1 MTTRNTESARRIIR
15 FLCAWL
21 AAGCT
26 TLLCAAQSAPAPA
39 TPPPRIGFERLAGFP
54 FTIPTPPAT
63 ADRVLRQIPADI
75 RALDGKTVVVT
86 GFMLPVKVEAGVT
99 TEFLLMASSQL
110 CCFGITPAM
119 NAWVTVTMPKG
130 TLAKQDV
137 PLSFRGRL
145 RVAPHWDNGWLSS
158 IYQLE
163 AEALDR
169 PAAIT
174 ERPFQFPA
182 DGGRH

>member
-1 MTTRNTESARRIIR
+1 MITRNIKRLPALLILSLGLTA
-15 FLCAWL
+15 CW
-21 AAGCT
+21 AAGVSGAQPS
-26 TLLCAAQSAPAPA
+26 AATSPI
-39 TPPPRIGFERLAGFP
+39 PRVGFDRLAGFP

-63 ADRVLRQIPADI
+63 ANQVLRQIPDDL

-86 GFMLPVKVEAGVT
+86 GFMLPVRVEAGIT
-99 TEFLLMASSQL
+99 TEFLLMSSSQL
-110 CCFGITPAM
+110 CCFGVTPAM
-119 NAWVTVTMPKG
+119 NAWIAVKMPKG
-130 TLAKQDV
+130 TPAKQDV

-145 RVAPHWDNGWLSS
+145 RVAPQWDDGWLSS

-169 PAAIT
+169 PAAVT

>member
-1 MTTRNTESARRIIR
+1 MITKNTKRLPALLI
-15 FLCAWL
+15 LVLGL
-21 AAGCT
+21 AAGWAAEAS
-26 TLLCAAQSAPAPA
+26 AAQPAAAPSI
-39 TPPPRIGFERLAGFP
+39 PRIGFDRLAGFP

-63 ADRVLRQIPADI
+63 ADQVLRQIPADL
-75 RALDGKTVVVT
+75 RALDGKVVVVT
-86 GFMLPVKVEAGVT
+86 GFMLPVRVEAGVT
-99 TEFLLMASSQL
+99 TEFLLMSSSQL
-110 CCFGITPAM
+110 CCFGVTPAM
-119 NAWVTVTMPKG
+119 NAWIAVKMPKG
-130 TLAKQDV
+130 TPAKQDV

-145 RVAPHWDNGWLSS
+145 RVAPQWDDGWLSS

-169 PAAIT
+169 PAAVT